1 MSDTGG
7 VRSLVTAPMTDA
19 ISPPPVPAG
28 SSIVD
33 SAGLVIADLP
43 CRKCSYNV
51 RGLPVASRCP
61 ECGAPVGVSVNGDLL
76 RYSEPQW
83 LQNLSKGAA
92 FAFWGVLVSM
102 VATIV
107 GGIIAQ
113 VTVPLMAPIATMVGG
128 LVYLYGAWLLTEPD
142 PSGLGEDQ
150 YGRARQIIRIA
161 LIAGLVGAGV
171 EAINATLAPEP
182 TLRIALGIVSV
193 AVGLVGVA
201 GQFAT
206 LRYLQR
212 LALRIPDDRLSAR
225 AKLVFWG
232 YGLSL
237 AAMIVVGGVMMLVI
251 AGSGIFASGPNSPA
265 PGGGVVGTL
274 AGAGC
279 AVGIAFLA
287 MLGFGIIF
295 LVLLFQLK
303 RAFAQQA
310 EVARQVWSAQQFRP
324 DVDLGKELAIP
335 ADPWGKMAPP

>member
-1 MSDTGG
+1 
-7 VRSLVTAPMTDA
+7 MTNA
-19 ISPPPVPAG
+19 ALPPSVPAG
-28 SSIVD
+28 PSLVD

-43 CRKCSYNV
+43 CRRCSYNV

-92 FAFWGVLVSM
+92 FAFWGVFVSM
-102 VATIV
+102 ATVIIGSIV
-107 GGIIAQ
+107 AQ
-113 VTVPLMAPIATMVGG
+113 VTVPLMAPLATIVGG

-142 PSGLGEDQ
+142 PSGLGEGK
-150 YGRARQIIRIA
+150 YGRARQIIRVA

-171 EAINATLAPEP
+171 EAINVTTAPQAAV
-182 TLRIALGIVSV
+182 RIVLVIVSV
-193 AVGLVGVA
+193 AVELIGLVGH
-201 GQFAT
+201 FAM

-212 LALRIPDDRLSAR
+212 LALRIPDERLSAR

-237 AAMIVVGGVMMLVI
+237 AVTIVFGGVMALVI
-251 AGSGIFASGPNSPA
+251 AGSGMFTSGPNSPG
-265 PGGGVVGTL
+265 PGGGVMGTL

-279 AVGIAFLA
+279 AIGIAVLV

-310 EVARQVWSAQQFRP
+310 EVARQVWSEQQFRP
-324 DVDLGKELAIP
+324 EVDLGKELAIP